1 MRRVRVFVV
10 LLLGVA
16 LLVATPGLATAD
28 ITRSA
33 TNQKAVELVIARAM
47 SQRGVPF
54 AYGGGGASGPSKG
67 TVTVSETFE
76 TPENSETA
84 GTSGTDETPPA
95 DSAAADLVPGLNLP
109 GVTPDVGAPAPEP
122 RRIEVV
128 GFDASGLMVYAYAG
142 AGVKL
147 PRSSGE
153 QYKVGQKVAP
163 AAALPGDL
171 IFYGPEGTQSVALFI
186 GNGQMVETTDAGVAV
201 SSVRTDNMAPYL
213 VRIIA

>member
-67 TVTVSETFE
+67 TVTVSET
-76 TPENSETA
+76 PENSETA
-84 GTSGTDETPPA
+84 GTDEAAQP

>member
-1 MRRVRVFVV
+1 MRRVRVFVA
-10 LLLGVA
+10 LLLGLAV
-16 LLVATPGLATAD
+16 LVATPGLAAAD

-67 TVTVSETFE
+67 TVAVE
-76 TPENSETA
+76 
-84 GTSGTDETPPA
+84 TDETAQPNAAETVQPNA
-95 DSAAADLVPGLNLP
+95 AAADLVPGLNLP
-109 GVTPDVGAPAPEP
+109 GVAPGAGVPAPEP
-122 RRIEVV
+122 RRVEVV

-171 IFYGPEGTQSVALFI
+171 IFFGPEGTQSVALFI

-201 SSVRTDNMAPYL
+201 SPVRTKDMAPYL

>member
-1 MRRVRVFVV
+1 MRRVLVFVIG
-10 LLLGVA
+10 LG
-16 LLVATPGLATAD
+16 LLVATPGLAAAD

-33 TNQKAVELVIARAM
+33 TNQKAVELVISRAL

-67 TVTVSETFE
+67 TVAV
-76 TPENSETA
+76 PEPEVAAQPDQA
-84 GTSGTDETPPA
+84 GTD
-95 DSAAADLVPGLNLP
+95 AAALGLTPGLNLP
-109 GVTPDVGAPAPEP
+109 AVTPGTGIPAPEP

-163 AAALPGDL
+163 ALALPGDL

-186 GNGQMVETTDAGVAV
+186 GNGQMVETTDSGVAV
-201 SSVRTDNMAPYL
+201 SPVRTNGMTPYL